1 MPRELFSSFFGAGF
15 LQLSCSP
22 LFEDLQVKMNIYE
35 NIKVTCFTVQEAFQ
49 DSTCWHHPRSPNFCG
64 RGLVWKSR
72 PKIKPDPTRNLSRLT
87 SHSSPIPSECM
98 HYLPFLEFLKSSD
111 HSTAL
116 CALSENSYFLHLL
129 MRESESGM
137 SDSTMARFDS
147 LTVWGVNDIMLMKSR
162 VHSKWL
168 INAAGVI
175 LIFY

>member
-111 HSTAL
+111 HSTD
-116 CALSENSYFLHLL
+116 LSELVLHW
-129 MRESESGM
+129 
-137 SDSTMARFDS
+137 STMCIFVVSPLIQVVKLSGSQFPPSPIS
-147 LTVWGVNDIMLMKSR
+147 LLQPGPRVWHWEGASLFLNTFTMEK
-162 VHSKWL
+162 
-168 INAAGVI
+168 
-175 LIFY
+175 